1 MSKIAAFTQAEQLAL
16 DDVLAEFRDET
27 PPETARE
34 RPKEPSVITAG
45 ADPDVIMA
53 DLDTQGDV
61 SQAKIGTEP
70 HLDSDCPY
78 AEQCEPRRQKLS
90 TYRPGQACHWR
101 VFWQWRQCPI
111 YQNGGNGQ

>member
-1 MSKIAAFTQAEQLAL
+1 MARLSAFTDSEQLSL
-16 DDVLAEFRDET
+16 DDVLADWDDL
-27 PPETARE
+27 PPEGVAAVEKGASGPT
-34 RPKEPSVITAG
+34 IG

-70 HLDSDCPY
+70 HLDGDCPY
-78 AEQCEPRRQKLS
+78 AEQCEPRRRKLS
-90 TYRPGQACHWR
+90 TYRRYQKCHWR
-101 VFWQWRQCPI
+101 TFWQWRQCPI